1 MILILPISTLFSTLS
16 WQAALKLMDIEL
28 NFLTDIDQHL
38 SIKEGI
44 REWVTTITHQY
55 TQANVLGM
63 ESYNAR
69 KRNSYIMYVD
79 ANHCIKTF
87 RIQSYSSLHFLAFG
101 LKAEKCQ
108 AE

>member
-1 MILILPISTLFSTLS
+1 
-16 WQAALKLMDIEL
+16 MDIEL
-28 NFLTDIDQHL
+28 DFLTDIDQHL

-69 KRNSYIMYVD
+69 KRNSYIMNVD
-79 ANHCIKTF
+79 AKTF